1 MKAVLY
7 MVIPCYNEEEVLPVT
22 WSVFRGITVADRKRK
37 DK

>member
-22 WSVFRGITVADRKRK
+22 SGSVFRGIVADRKER
-37 DK
+37 

>member
-22 WSVFRGITVADRKRK
+22 SVFRGITVADRKRK